1 MKIPSGNSGILRR
14 AASGESADTDR
25 SARKAAN
32 GPEAFRQI
40 LETQMAHA
48 GVTTSMKIPAGIAD
62 EKNLRQVIEIIRLR
76 MMLDE
81 HVLNFMRDKGDD
93 QSLSQRFAR
102 WQLGGPNAVSAPA
115 AEMKTAPAEP
125 MVNATDDVPS
135 VVRVRRE
142 SGRASQYES
151 IIQQA
156 SQTYG
161 VDPALIRAVIRAES
175 NFKNESTSPKGA
187 MGLMQLMPA
196 TALQYG
202 VRNIFDPAQNIEG
215 GVRYLKDLV
224 TLYNRQTKLVL
235 AAYNAGQEAVRRYK
249 GVPPYPETRSY
260 IAGIMKTYKK
270 PTVTSKNPTYMV
282 KDENGLTVLVNDPA
296 LIKKK

>member
-62 EKNLRQVIEIIRLR
+62 EKNLRQIIEIIRLR

-135 VVRVRRE
+135 VVRVRKE
-142 SGRASQYES
+142 SGRASQYEP

-187 MGLMQLMPA
+187 MGLMQIMPA
-196 TALQYG
+196 TAKDLG
-202 VRNIFDPAQNIEG
+202 IRNAYDAQENIMG
-215 GVRYLKDLV
+215 GTRYLKGLLDRYRGDV
-224 TLYNRQTKLVL
+224 PTAL
-235 AAYNAGQEAVRRYK
+235 AAYNWGMGNVERR
-249 GVPPYPETRSY
+249 PENLPRETRVY
-260 IAGIMKTYKK
+260 INRIQQFM
-270 PTVTSKNPTYMV
+270 
-282 KDENGLTVLVNDPA
+282 DERKA
-296 LIKKK
+296 